1 MARKPSG
8 TAEAAPLPPATR
20 RLDSVAIAA
29 LRSFVAVVEANSFS
43 AASRHLG
50 TAVSTVS
57 KHIDTLEH
65 RLSTKLFA
73 RSTRRL
79 NLTESGVALY
89 EHCRVALDSVDNA
102 VEQTFSATAV
112 SGTVRVVAPP
122 SFTHCILS
130 AALPIF
136 LAQHPQVSVDLK
148 VTTATVDL
156 LRDRVDVAIRMTPTS
171 GTGGTLER
179 IGKAPSALCASP
191 GYLARHGTPRVPTD
205 LAQHRCLAGVN
216 SPYSERWPFRVGTEV
231 IEVPIRS
238 SFTSDTGEMLRH
250 ACLHDLGIAG
260 FYLFHI
266 QPELDAGRLVRVLQ
280 DYEVGDGQVFALM
293 PSGRFMP
300 RATAEFL
307 RFIRGVCAAL

>member
-1 MARKPSG
+1 MAD
-8 TAEAAPLPPATR
+8 AEPKLRGAR

-43 AASRHLG
+43 AASRNLG
-50 TAVSTVS
+50 FAVSTVS

-79 NLTESGVALY
+79 NLTESGAALY

-102 VEQTFSATAV
+102 VEQTFGATTI

-130 AALPIF
+130 AALPAF

-171 GTGGTLER
+171 GSGGTLEC

-191 GYLARHGTPRVPTD
+191 GYLARYGVPKVPAE

-216 SPYSERWPFRVGTEV
+216 SPYSERWPFKVGAEV
-231 IEVPIRS
+231 VEVPVRS
-238 SFTSDTGEMLRH
+238 AFTSDTGEILRH

-280 DYEVGDGQVFALM
+280 EYEVGDGQVFALL

-307 RFIRGVCAAL
+307 RFIRVVCAGL

>member
-1 MARKPSG
+1 MTR
-8 TAEAAPLPPATR
+8 TAGRPADTALPLPGAR
-20 RLDSVAIAA
+20 RLDSVPIAA

-43 AASRHLG
+43 AASRNLG
-50 TAVSTVS
+50 SAVSTVS
-57 KHIDTLEH
+57 KHVDTLEH
-65 RLSTKLFA
+65 RLGTTLFA

-79 NLTESGVALY
+79 NLTESGAALY
-89 EHCRVALDSVDNA
+89 EHCRVALDSVDHA
-102 VEQTFSATAV
+102 VEQTFGATIV

-130 AALPIF
+130 AALPAF

-156 LRDRVDVAIRMTPTS
+156 LRDRVDVAIRMMPS
-171 GTGGTLER
+171 SCSGGTLER
-179 IGKAPSALCASP
+179 IGKAPSVLCASP
-191 GYLARHGTPRVPTD
+191 GYLARYGVPRVPED
-205 LAQHRCLAGVN
+205 LARHRCLAGVN
-216 SPYSERWPFRVGTEV
+216 SPYSERWPFKVGAQLF
-231 IEVPIRS
+231 EVPIHS
-238 SFTSDTGEMLRH
+238 AFTSDTGEMLRH

-280 DYEVGDGQVFALM
+280 EYEVGDGQVYALM
-293 PSGRFMP
+293 PAGRFMP

-307 RFIRGVCAAL
+307 RFIRGVCGAL